1 MRSSFGRVYAT
12 HLGWADA
19 VAADENNRRFN
30 LRRYGHEQN
39 PEDMTGQA
47 TWLDAQSY
55 EELQKLRLVAH
66 KRAKAEAKRERRI
79 AAGLPCGAPVRP
91 ADPIKLAERPVVD
104 RASRWGSIKK
114 RKAHKP
120 FSIDGFK

>member
-30 LRRYGHEQN
+30 LRRYGHEAN
-39 PEDMTGQA
+39 PEDVTGP
-47 TWLDAQSY
+47 TWLDVQSY
-55 EELQKLRLVAH
+55 EELQKLRLVAY

-91 ADPIKLAERPVVD
+91 VDPIKLAERPVVD